1 MIDISKTTNSHF
13 PIRELSELT
22 GVNSVTLRAWERRY
36 GLLKP
41 KRSSKGHR
49 FYDQGDLE
57 TVKTILAWI
66 GKGVAVGKVKP
77 LLQKIGAIDET
88 AIDQKWPQY
97 QQSFLHAAG
106 EFNENKIDALYKKIT
121 KQYPLKVCSH
131 FCFYPL
137 FETFETNPDTPIEL
151 IYLYNAIKQRMQS
164 TLLFQNK
171 KLTKKQ
177 PVLLFSHASQNN
189 WKMWLT
195 ALNFTDNS
203 YYTLVYEDAYT
214 IETMVEMSNTI
225 KASALVIYTD
235 EKIKTLDF
243 RPINTLNDTTNL
255 NISGTDIWL
264 NKQKSSLKII
274 RDYIIYSPLEAIES
288 IGIKP

>member
-1 MIDISKTTNSHF
+1 
-13 PIRELSELT
+13 
-22 GVNSVTLRAWERRY
+22 
-36 GLLKP
+36 
-41 KRSSKGHR
+41 
-49 FYDQGDLE
+49 
-57 TVKTILAWI
+57 
-66 GKGVAVGKVKP
+66 
-77 LLQKIGAIDET
+77 
-88 AIDQKWPQY
+88 
-97 QQSFLHAAG
+97 
-106 EFNENKIDALYKKIT
+106 
-121 KQYPLKVCSH
+121 
-131 FCFYPL
+131 
-137 FETFETNPDTPIEL
+137 
-151 IYLYNAIKQRMQS
+151 
-164 TLLFQNK
+164 
-171 KLTKKQ
+171 
-177 PVLLFSHASQNN
+177 
-189 WKMWLT
+189 MWLT